1 MAKERSL
8 RLVGTGTVALGIAF
22 AGAFGLRALGVGSA
36 EGDDADVPA
45 PPSPSVRVETVNGNT
60 LIIVDQAALDAS
72 GITTKPALSMTYQP
86 RTEALGSIENPQAL
100 ADISRG
106 YQSAQI
112 DVERAKI
119 ASNMAQTEVNRLGPL
134 HRDNSIISTKT
145 LQSAQVAGATEQ
157 AGLKTALNKLQL
169 QESAIRSQW
178 GPVLATWLVSGSPQ
192 LDRVLSGQSL
202 LVQIALPAGERVVA
216 PKAVQLQ
223 ASSGRLI
230 EAPVISGVP
239 QADPRF
245 QGQGFFAIMP
255 GDSALLPGMT
265 VPVSVPNGDAV
276 QGVVMPV
283 STIVRWQGQPFVYL
297 MPADGRFVRQ
307 AVTTDIM
314 TPDGWLVRTSMRAG
328 TPVVV
333 SGAELLLSEEMKREA
348 TAGAGP

>member
-1 MAKERSL
+1 MRGKRPL
-8 RLVGTGTVALGIAF
+8 RLMGIGVVALGIAV
-22 AGAFGLRALGVGSA
+22 AGAFGLRALGLGSA
-36 EGDDADVPA
+36 GAEDADAPA
-45 PPSPSVRVETVNGNT
+45 PSSQSVRVETVDGKT
-60 LIIVDQAALDAS
+60 RIIVDRAALDAS
-72 GITTKPALSMTYQP
+72 GIETKPAAATTYQP
-86 RTEALGSIENPQAL
+86 RTDALGSIENPQTL
-100 ADISRG
+100 ADTFRS

-112 DVERAKI
+112 DLDRAKV

-134 HRDNSIISTKT
+134 HRDNSIVSTKT

-178 GPVLATWLVSGSPQ
+178 GPVLAAWLTGGSPQ

-202 LVQIALPAGERVVA
+202 LVQVALPAGQRVAV

-223 ASSGRLI
+223 ASPGRLI
-230 EAPVISGVP
+230 EAAVISSVP

-245 QGQGFFAIMP
+245 QGQGFFVTAP
-255 GDSALLPGMT
+255 GDVALLPGMT

-276 QGVVMPV
+276 QGVVIPT
-283 STIVRWQGQPFVYL
+283 STVVRWQGQTYVYVV
-297 MPADGRFVRQ
+297 PAVGQFVRQ

-314 TPDGWLVRTSMRAG
+314 TPDGWLVRTGLPAG

-333 SGAELLLSEEMKREA
+333 SGAALLLSEEMKRDA